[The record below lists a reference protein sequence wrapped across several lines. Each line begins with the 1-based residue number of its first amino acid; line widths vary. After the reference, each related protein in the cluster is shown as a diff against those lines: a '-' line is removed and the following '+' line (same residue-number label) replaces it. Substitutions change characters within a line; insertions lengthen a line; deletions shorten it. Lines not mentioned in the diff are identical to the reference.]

1 MAYKI
6 KFTPVA
12 DRQFAKLTK
21 DRQQDIAGALVS
33 LAENPRHHGVIKL
46 SGEHSLYRVRVG
58 DLRIIFQI
66 EDDVLYVVIVK
77 IGHRNDV
84 YKK

>member
-6 KFTPVA
+6 KFTPAA

-21 DRQQDIAGALVS
+21 NQQQDIVGALIR

-46 SGEHSLYRVRVG
+46 SGEHSLNRVRVG
-58 DLRIIFQI
+58 DHRVIFQI
-66 EDDVLYVVIVK
+66 EDDVLYVVVVK
-77 IGHRNDV
+77 IGHRKDV

>member
-6 KFTPVA
+6 KFTPAA

-21 DRQQDIAGALVS
+21 DQQQAVAGVLVC
-33 LAENPRHHGVIKL
+33 LAKNPRHHGVIKL
-46 SGEHSLYRVRVG
+46 SGEHGLYQVRVG
-58 DLRIIFQI
+58 EHRVIFQI
-66 EDDVLYVVIVK
+66 EDDVLYVVLVK
-77 IGHRNDV
+77 IGHRKDV

>member
-6 KFTPVA
+6 KFILAA

-21 DRQQDIAGALVS
+21 DRQQDIAGALVR

-58 DLRIIFQI
+58 DHRIIFQI
-66 EDDVLYVVIVK
+66 EDDVLYVVAVK
-77 IGHRNDV
+77 IGHRKDV

>member
-6 KFTPVA
+6 KFTPAA

-21 DRQQDIAGALVS
+21 NQQQAVAGALVR
-33 LAENPRHHGVIKL
+33 LAENPRHPGVIKL
-46 SGEHSLYRVRVG
+46 SGEHSLYRVREGEHRV
-58 DLRIIFQI
+58 IFQI
-66 EDDVLYVVIVK
+66 EDDVLYVVVVK
-77 IGHRNDV
+77 IGHRKDV